1 MDRPSR
7 IALLCAWILLLPFG
21 VQRIQASEA
30 EQILEQLRAP
40 GSLRLEGAIEVK
52 DIHAEIGLASL
63 YLDEGI
69 LFLADPIA
77 GRSVEMVFLGSGRLS
92 AVPPDPV
99 EKGQLEL
106 FTGEERLN
114 ASFQQAILVVPGDAA
129 AEALLS
135 DRKAAAVPTK
145 IRSQAKELFDH
156 WRSSPERRHISP
168 NGPLLLDALGDPAMS
183 SYFVGWFHDADRGDF
198 LYMVEPDEFE
208 QITLGQFVPME
219 LTRLER
225 WKIRG
230 TIHNEQRRG
239 RFIGMGIAD
248 LGTWDTWLSA
258 SMLDAEGAP
267 APAAS
272 PYEPLHYTIDAT
284 LDKKLKISGKTTIR
298 LRAEVGDRRGVRMAL
313 FPDLQVTSTRDGN
326 GQPLAFL
333 QELGDLTIALPQ
345 GLAAGSE
352 LDVVIEFA
360 GRILERTDSKTFA
373 LLSTA
378 AWYPRVGTIDRA
390 TYDVTL
396 RYPTKFDLLGSG
408 RRIEYE
414 PERGGVTRERRVF
427 ELPSPDFSFEIGDFQ
442 IEEIRS
448 GEVTITVAFDRQSK
462 QLGEA
467 IRQQILDTVRESF
480 EFYSEHYG
488 PYPLD
493 HMTVVT
499 APRSFS
505 QGFFGFVTLSDDAM
519 HSWGLLGLLLGVEDR
534 RTIIAHEIAHQWWG
548 NVIGWRSYRDQW
560 LSEAMANHAALLFA
574 RQRKEGGRRVS
585 RGPLTG
591 AKRALLRTMDDGRTV
606 ESLGPLVLGLRL
618 NSSRHEDAYN
628 PIVYQK
634 GAMVLDMLSRMFREE
649 VFLEMLRR
657 LIQAGETQLSTE
669 EFLAA
674 IQHMS
679 GVNLDTF
686 GRQFIYGT
694 GLPQIDYT
702 FEIVERSPGTWEVR
716 GESKPRAPYR
726 VEYEVVKSS
735 SGFDVVR
742 NSLTEMNIDD
752 LEMMLPFTILAKP
765 HAGESEDPEEQ
776 LFLSGRIGIKGSTST
791 FSVET
796 EYEPLDFWFD
806 RDGEALAT
814 FSCETRYPKRVLL
827 RRGRT
832 LAVAGSWDEAEA
844 TYRAALAS
852 PDRRNTAEE
861 KQGEPKEEEETGE
874 PSEASLARD
883 VELHLLLA
891 DLYLDQG
898 REQDAIQ
905 AIAIAEELGKS
916 KRIAWERDMERLQ
929 NRMALRKG
937 EYNRVYRQLRRIV
950 YHDLSHTTTEN
961 LLFLAVAAREQ
972 GHRLEA
978 ERALQFAQER
988 GANVSLL
995 E

>member
-1 MDRPSR
+1 MEHPSR
-7 IALLCAWILLLPFG
+7 MSVLCAWILLLPFG
-21 VQRIQASEA
+21 TQNIQASEA

-40 GSLRLEGAIEVK
+40 ASLRPEGAIEVN
-52 DIHAEIGLASL
+52 DVHAGIGLASL
-63 YLDEGI
+63 HLEEGI
-69 LFLADPIA
+69 LFLAEPIA
-77 GRSVEMVFLGSGRLS
+77 GRTVEMVFLGSGRLV
-92 AVPPDPV
+92 ADPPDPL
-99 EKGQLEL
+99 EKSQLEL
-106 FTGEERLN
+106 FTGEERLS

-135 DRKAAAVPTK
+135 DRKAAAVPTEV
-145 IRSQAKELFDH
+145 RSEAEELFDR
-156 WRSSPERRHISP
+156 WRSSPERRNISP
-168 NGPLLLDALGDPAMS
+168 HGPLLLDALGDPAMS
-183 SYFVGWFHDADRGDF
+183 SYFVGWFRDADRGDF
-198 LYMVEPDEFE
+198 LYTVEPDEFE

-219 LTRLER
+219 LGRLER
-225 WKIRG
+225 WKLRG

-239 RFIGMGIAD
+239 RFIGMGIED

-258 SMLDAEGAP
+258 SLRDASGIP
-267 APAAS
+267 APSTS
-272 PYEPLHYTIDAT
+272 PYEPIHYTIDAT
-284 LDKKLKISGKTTIR
+284 LDKKLQIRAKATIH

-313 FPDLQVTSTRDGN
+313 FPDLQVTSTTDGN
-326 GQPLAFL
+326 GQSLPFL
-333 QELGDLTIALPQ
+333 QELGDLTIALPRAP
-345 GLAAGSE
+345 AAGSE
-352 LDVVIEFA
+352 LTVVVEFG

-378 AWYPRVGTIDRA
+378 TWYPRVGTINRA

-408 RRIEYE
+408 LRIEHE
-414 PERGGVTRERRVF
+414 SERGGVTRERRVF
-427 ELPSPDFSFEIGDFQ
+427 EIPSPDFSFEIGDFQ
-442 IEEIRS
+442 IDELRS
-448 GEVTITVAFDRQSK
+448 GEVTITVGFDRQSK
-462 QLGEA
+462 QLDEG

-480 EFYSEHYG
+480 EFYSERYG

-499 APRSFS
+499 SPRSFS

-519 HSWGLLGLLLGVEDR
+519 HSWGLLGLLLGLEDR
-534 RTIIAHEIAHQWWG
+534 RWVVAHEIAHQWWG

-560 LSEAMANHAALLFA
+560 LSEAMANHAAILFA
-574 RQRKEGGRRVS
+574 RHRKEGKKGVS
-585 RGPLTG
+585 LGPLIG
-591 AKRALLRTMDDGRTV
+591 AKRALLKKMKDGRTV

-618 NSSRHEDAYN
+618 NSSRHEDAYY

-649 VFLEMLRR
+649 TFLEMLRR

-694 GLPQIDYT
+694 GLPHIDYT
-702 FEIVERSPGTWEVR
+702 FEIVERSPGIWEVR
-716 GESKPRAPYR
+716 GQSRPRALYR
-726 VEYEVVKSS
+726 VEYEVVKTS

-742 NSLTEMNIDD
+742 NPLTEMNIDD

-765 HAGESEDPEEQ
+765 LAGESEDPEEQ
-776 LFLSGRIGIKGSTST
+776 LLLSGRIGIKGSSST

-796 EYEPLDFWFD
+796 EYEPLDFWLD
-806 RDGEALAT
+806 RDGEALAV
-814 FSCETRYPKRVLL
+814 FSCESRYPKRVLL
-827 RRGRT
+827 RRGRA

-844 TYRAALAS
+844 TYRAALAA
-852 PDRRNTAEE
+852 PDRRDTAEE
-861 KQGEPKEEEETGE
+861 NQGDPKEEEETGE
-874 PSEASLARD
+874 ASLGRD
-883 VELHLLLA
+883 VALHLLLA

-898 REQDAIQ
+898 REQDAVQ

-916 KRIAWERDMERLQ
+916 NRIRWVRDLDRLR

-937 EYNRVYRQLRRIV
+937 DYREVYRQLRRIV
-950 YHDLSHTTTEN
+950 YHDLSYTTTED

-988 GANVSLL
+988 RANVSAL